1 MYGTPKLPPF
11 SSLRHSNAGFGIWGV
26 WSHAHASNTPKT
38 LDMCKKSTPCLIQKA
53 SRCVSDHTSKTTML
67 FIFHFLYNTKILRE
81 NHAYLFFISLVQWWK
96 LYYIFIF
103 FTKRTTDFN
112 RIKRNMND
120 ETIVFL
126 TSLLIIVAWKILL
139 LFSFQYKIISYFK

>member
-11 SSLRHSNAGFGIWGV
+11 SSLCHSNASFGIWGV
-26 WSHAHASNTPKT
+26 WSHAYTSNTPKT
-38 LDMCKKSTPCLIQKA
+38 DMCKKSTPCLIQKA
-53 SRCVSDHTSKTTML
+53 SRRVSDHTSKTTML

-81 NHAYLFFISLVQWWK
+81 NHTYLFFISLVQWWK

-112 RIKRNMND
+112 RIKKKHEWWNNRFSD
-120 ETIVFL
+120 VFIYRL
-126 TSLLIIVAWKILL
+126 SLKNSAS
-139 LFSFQYKIISYFK
+139 LFFSIQDNFVF